1 MDSKQMI
8 ESKKEVLD
16 LRETTLRE
24 VSDQLAD
31 IELKIDHLIERIHD
45 SLYRLNHSEEGECS

>member
-1 MDSKQMI
+1 MDSKQI
-8 ESKKEVLD
+8 IGSKKEVLD

-45 SLYRLNHSEEGECS
+45 SLYRLNHSEGGECS